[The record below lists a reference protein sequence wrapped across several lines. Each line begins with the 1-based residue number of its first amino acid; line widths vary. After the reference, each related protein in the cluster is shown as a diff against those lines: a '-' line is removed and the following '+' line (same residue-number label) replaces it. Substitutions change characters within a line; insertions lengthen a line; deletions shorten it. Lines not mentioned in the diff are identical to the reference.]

1 MDLTAEPNKLQRK
14 GITIGTP
21 ATEAF
26 IGGWIPALAVEQGA
40 SLYLDVIIYS
50 IVRIDMSESDRQL
63 WLKRFLAKHY
73 N

>member
-1 MDLTAEPNKLQRK
+1 MTAEPNKLQRK

-50 IVRIDMSESDRQL
+50 IVRI
-63 WLKRFLAKHY
+63 A
-73 N
+73 